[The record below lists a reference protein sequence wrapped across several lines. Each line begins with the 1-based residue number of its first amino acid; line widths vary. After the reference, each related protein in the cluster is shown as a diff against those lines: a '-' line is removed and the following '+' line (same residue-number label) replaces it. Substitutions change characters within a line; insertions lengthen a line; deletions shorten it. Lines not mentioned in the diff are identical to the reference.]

1 MTKSPLYDQKKKY
14 ALTGVLNEET
24 GAYGYTSRS
33 ITHPFINKGAQHW
46 RDALQG
52 EKGLTFKRCTET
64 LEALLS
70 NECGLGEEAQF
81 AAGQAI
87 LNFRQVYSADAHWG
101 HSEKVVMR
109 TLAEHG
115 FLSQTQTERL
125 DATLMFEDPNKN
137 PLKRN
142 KSLVGERLQRFDTHL
157 QEMRSGHDAAVA
169 EDLNHTEIADM
180 KYLPI
185 AHFKLNEQ
193 GNGFED
199 CSGFGDSFT
208 CANAVACI
216 NHARLMSGQPRLS
229 KEEVI
234 VIAACLNAV
243 YDDTSS
249 IRHTLHET
257 ARGCFAG
264 AGYTIEDADDFYADV
279 CRKAAEEYYG
289 GKNLSRQD

>member
-1 MTKSPLYDQKKKY
+1 
-14 ALTGVLNEET
+14 
-24 GAYGYTSRS
+24 
-33 ITHPFINKGAQHW
+33 
-46 RDALQG
+46 
-52 EKGLTFKRCTET
+52 
-64 LEALLS
+64 
-70 NECGLGEEAQF
+70 
-81 AAGQAI
+81 
-87 LNFRQVYSADAHWG
+87 
-101 HSEKVVMR
+101 
-109 TLAEHG
+109 
-115 FLSQTQTERL
+115 
-125 DATLMFEDPNKN
+125 MFEDPNKN

-142 KSLVGERLQRFDTHL
+142 KSLVGERLQKFDTHL

-169 EDLNHTEIADM
+169 EDLNHTEIAEM